1 MPDCKGLRCAQLSH
15 IASTSAA
22 ANNTERTK
30 TTVVPKD
37 LAKST
42 TKSAITGMNS
52 IGDATT
58 LTPASEISITA
69 SVVLLAMHP
78 HIFAGKMLSVA
89 VKKKMT
95 SSLSL
100 GGSNTMAHGNTGYEH
115 IDTATLIDKH
125 TTARNEQTLIEKEL
139 HKRRIF
145 GVYALPA
152 SGVCGGG
159 VDQSRCIAVFSSEES
174 AFSFSEKKTRC
185 IYPTAGS
192 DVRCITHRDIPL
204 DVKID
209 DDDIKTAIG
218 RLRVHSERLQKSK
231 QGLLFY

>member
-1 MPDCKGLRCAQLSH
+1 
-15 IASTSAA
+15 
-22 ANNTERTK
+22 
-30 TTVVPKD
+30 
-37 LAKST
+37 
-42 TKSAITGMNS
+42 
-52 IGDATT
+52 
-58 LTPASEISITA
+58 
-69 SVVLLAMHP
+69 
-78 HIFAGKMLSVA
+78 
-89 VKKKMT
+89 
-95 SSLSL
+95 
-100 GGSNTMAHGNTGYEH
+100 MAHVDAGYEH

-174 AFSFSEKKTRC
+174 AFSFAEKNTGC

-192 DVRCITHRDIPL
+192 DADVRRITHRDIPL

-209 DDDIKTAIG
+209 DDDIKTAMD